1 MYSQIGKMD
10 TTKIYFRKQSIYF
23 DAISTRI
30 SVSFVCK
37 EKNRICMESQ
47 MISNGQNKR
56 TKLQTSQHCIQNK
69 LQIYSYSCHRT
80 GLKTALANPKQNKIK
95 PDIYNHLVFASILK
109 KNTMEKGLFN
119 NGVMK
124 TENLQ
129 NRKGEWAFI
138 TALYNNQFRID

>member
-1 MYSQIGKMD
+1 MD
-10 TTKIYFRKQSIYF
+10 TTKIYFKKQSIYF

-37 EKNRICMESQ
+37 EKNRICMESH

-56 TKLQTSQHCIQNK
+56 TKLKTSQHCIQNK

-95 PDIYNHLVFASILK
+95 PHIYNHLVFASILK
-109 KNTMEKGLFN
+109 KTQWKKVSSIMVL
-119 NGVMK
+119 
-124 TENLQ
+124 
-129 NRKGEWAFI
+129 
-138 TALYNNQFRID
+138 